1 MGVLLILDKPAHII
15 IDVPVQRRSKQ
26 SAFAF
31 HAMAETAVIFLSN
44 IEANLYL
51 LIDLTIEIR
60 GKALVIMAANACR
73 NARGI
78 TCVWHFADAVDDPPV
93 LPRPYNT
100 AAGPLEN
107 FDTLDVAEI
116 AGVLHIITKT
126 IEIKIV
132 AGGKSTNIDAVKTGI
147 AVGVD
152 PGTPAKASLR
162 LGAPNAVNSSAESE
176 SMVCGTSLA
185 GVAVRVAVATSG
197 SWLC

>member
-51 LIDLTIEIR
+51 LIDLTIEIG

-78 TCVWHFADAVDDPPV
+78 TCVWHFADAVDDPPCTT
-93 LPRPYNT
+93 T
-100 AAGPLEN
+100 AIQHRRWAFEN

-152 PGTPAKASLR
+152 PRYPS
-162 LGAPNAVNSSAESE
+162 
-176 SMVCGTSLA
+176 
-185 GVAVRVAVATSG
+185 
-197 SWLC
+197 